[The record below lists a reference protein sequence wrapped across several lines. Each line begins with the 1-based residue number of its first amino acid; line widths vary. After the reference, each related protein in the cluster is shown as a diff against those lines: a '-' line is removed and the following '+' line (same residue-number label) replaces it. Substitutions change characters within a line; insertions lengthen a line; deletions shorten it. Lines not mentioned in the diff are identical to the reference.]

1 MVEDDVMRLLESVA
15 IRDLQLQNRLVFL
28 ATHLGYCKEDGV
40 VTNQLV
46 EFYKERAQYRPGFI
60 IVGGCYTERLGSSGP
75 IMIGISRDDHIEG
88 LKRLTDAIHLF
99 DVPVAAQLYH
109 AGRYVHSMILG
120 EQAVS
125 ASAVPCRLTRETPRA
140 LSIEEI
146 MNTVGNFGQA
156 AERAKKA
163 GFDAVEIIGSAGY
176 IINQFLAQATNKR
189 DDEYGGNL
197 ESRAR
202 FALEVVKSV
211 RDAVGPHFPVVYRM
225 SGEDFVEEGNT
236 LDDNKILAP
245 WLVDAGADCINVT
258 GGWHE
263 TQVPQLTMNVPRG
276 HFAYLAEGIAD
287 VVEVPVIACNR
298 INSPTVAER
307 ILARGKADMIG
318 MCRGFLSDSAIME
331 KIRSG
336 EVDTIRTCIG
346 CNQGCLDKVF
356 QLQGVTCAINPE
368 AGYERERKLGAK
380 GRGNIAII
388 GAGVAGLEAARILVL
403 RGFKITL
410 YDENTRVGGLLNLAS
425 RIPGRGEFAA
435 YVIHQQREMKRL
447 GVNLQLG
454 SRVRLDSFE
463 DAGFDRIVFAGGT
476 HTAAPPIEGVEL
488 PHVAT
493 VRTIVERSPENLGRV
508 AVIGGNALGCFA
520 SIFLKSRA
528 DSVDL
533 FEKGERIGGD
543 LGRTTRWVILKAM
556 AEKEVTTYLNAE
568 IAQIA
573 KDYVQVSSEDELTLV
588 GCDTVVV
595 AARPRPR
602 TRLVEAARE
611 KGLSIDVIG
620 SAAGYE
626 WLTDIVHGAYDYAN
640 SLEL

>member
-1 MVEDDVMRLLESVA
+1 
-15 IRDLQLQNRLVFL
+15 
-28 ATHLGYCKEDGV
+28 DGV
-40 VTNQLV
+40 VTDQLI
-46 EFYKERAQYRPGFI
+46 EFYRERAQYRPGLI
-60 IVGGCYTERLGSSGP
+60 IVGGCYTEKYGSSGP
-75 IMIGISRDDHIEG
+75 NMIGISRDEHIEG
-88 LKRLTDAIHLF
+88 LARLTDAIHIF

-140 LSIEEI
+140 LTIDEI
-146 MNTVGNFGQA
+146 KETVANFGRA
-156 AERAKKA
+156 AVRAKKA
-163 GFDAVEIIGSAGY
+163 GFDSVEIIGSAGY
-176 IINQFLAQATNKR
+176 IINQFMAQATNKR
-189 DDEYGGNL
+189 DDEYGGDL

-211 RDAVGPHFPVVYRM
+211 RYAVGPDFPIIYRM
-225 SGEDFVEEGNT
+225 SGEDFVEEGTT
-236 LDDNKILAP
+236 LDDNKIVAP
-245 WLVDAGADCINVT
+245 WLVDAGVDCVNVT

-263 TQVPQLTMNVPRG
+263 TKKPQLTMNVPRG

-287 VVEVPVIACNR
+287 VVDVPVVACNR

-307 ILARGKADMIG
+307 ILARGKADLIG

-331 KIRSG
+331 KIRTGSA
-336 EVDTIRTCIG
+336 DQIRTCIG

-356 QLQGVTCAINPE
+356 LLQGVTCAINPE
-368 AGYERERKLGAK
+368 AGYERERKLRTK
-380 GRGNIAII
+380 GNGNIAII
-388 GAGVAGLEAARILVL
+388 GAGVAGLEAARVLTL
-403 RGFKITL
+403 RGFKVTL
-410 YDENTRVGGLLNLAS
+410 FDEETRVGGLLNLAS

-447 GVNLQLG
+447 GVELRLG
-454 SRVRLDSFE
+454 SKVGVDSIV
-463 DAGFDRIVFAGGT
+463 DTGFDRIVFAGGT

-488 PHVAT
+488 SNVAT
-493 VRTIVERSPENLGRV
+493 VRNIVERSPDNLGRV
-508 AVIGGNALGCFA
+508 AVIGGNALGCYA

-533 FEKGERIGGD
+533 FEKGERIGRD

-556 AEKEVTTYLNAE
+556 AEKGVTTHLNSE

-573 KDYVQVSSEDELTLV
+573 KDYVQVTSEDELKLV
-588 GCDTVVV
+588 GVDTVVV

-602 TRLVEAARE
+602 TRFVDAAKER
-611 KGLSIDVIG
+611 GVQVDVIG
-620 SAAGYE
+620 SAAGHE
-626 WLTDIVHGAYDYAN
+626 WLVDIVHSAYDYAN
-640 SLEL
+640 KLSL